1 MSEEHRE
8 GLTREER
15 AAYSSLG
22 GEPVPS
28 SGLEDRVV
36 DELASRGLI
45 ERERGFL
52 ALLSERFRAIPVVP
66 RMGFAMAALAG
77 TFVLGVE
84 VGRRGDLP
92 AVPEAGLKPAPA
104 ISEESAEGDDGMIM
118 VAGWESS
125 GAETSYVQ
133 VSSVGKPFLGEE
145 EAGDFRPYPLDG
157 EIRPYSV
164 PR

>member
-1 MSEEHRE
+1 MSEEHHE

-22 GEPVPS
+22 GEPAPPPW
-28 SGLEDRVV
+28 LENRVV
-36 DELASRGLI
+36 DELASRGLVA
-45 ERERGFL
+45 RERGL
-52 ALLSERFRAIPVVP
+52 LVMLSERLRAIPLVP

-84 VGRRGDLP
+84 VGRQGDMQ
-92 AVPEAGLKPAPA
+92 VIPEAALEPAPA
-104 ISEESAEGDDGMIM
+104 VSEEGGEEDNGMIM
-118 VAGWESS
+118 VAGWEST

-133 VSSVGKPFLGEE
+133 VTSVGKPFLGDD

>member
-1 MSEEHRE
+1 MNEERRE

-15 AAYSSLG
+15 AAYSSLR
-22 GEPVPS
+22 GEPGVPP
-28 SGLEDRVV
+28 GLEDRIV
-36 DELASRGLI
+36 DELAARGLI
-45 ERERGFL
+45 ARERGFL
-52 ALLSERFRAIPVVP
+52 AIIAERFRAIPLAP
-66 RMGFAMAALAG
+66 RMGFAMAALVG

-84 VGRRGDLP
+84 VGRRGDVP
-92 AVPEAGLKPAPA
+92 AAPEAVLEPAPA
-104 ISEESAEGDDGMIM
+104 SSEKEIDGGVIM
-118 VAGWESS
+118 VAGWEAS

-145 EAGDFRPYPLDG
+145 ESGDFRPYPLDG